1 MIKMSIT
8 DQLMEISK
16 KKVDGNSLIDVDS
29 KTKGLYYHFV
39 TLMSTVGYVY
49 VTYISDYA
57 DKYTFDT
64 LKAALA
70 NNTLICNGYLDSSVA
85 QYISGERG
93 GLSVGVIDL
102 SDGSTEA
109 RTIDNTFSVY
119 DEVTPV

>member
-16 KKVDGNSLIDVDS
+16 KKVDGNSLVDMDS

-39 TLMSTVGYVY
+39 TLMSTAGYVY

-70 NNTLICNGYLDSSVA
+70 NKTLICAGYLDGSVA
-85 QYISGERG
+85 QYISGER

-109 RTIDNTFSVY
+109 RTIDNTFSTS
-119 DEVTPV
+119 DEVTPL

>member
-16 KKVDGNSLIDVDS
+16 KKIDGNSLVDMDS

-39 TLMSTVGYVY
+39 TLMSTAGYVY
-49 VTYISDYA
+49 FNYISDYA

-70 NNTLICNGYLDSSVA
+70 KKTLICSGYLDGSVT
-85 QYISGERG
+85 QYITGER

-109 RTIDNTFSVY
+109 RTIDNTFSVS

>member
-1 MIKMSIT
+1 MKGISIT
-8 DQLMEISK
+8 NQLIEISK
-16 KKVDGNSLIDVDS
+16 KKIDGNSLIDMDS

-39 TLMSTVGYVY
+39 TLMSTAGYVY

-70 NNTLICNGYLDSSVA
+70 NKTLICSGYLDGSVA
-85 QYISGERG
+85 QYISGER

-102 SDGSTEA
+102 SDGSTEG
-109 RTIDNTFSVY
+109 RTIDNTFSVS
-119 DEVTPV
+119 DEATPI

>member
-16 KKVDGNSLIDVDS
+16 KKVDGNSLVDMDS

-39 TLMSTVGYVY
+39 TLMSTAGYVY

-57 DKYTFDT
+57 EKYTIDT
-64 LKAALA
+64 LKTALA
-70 NNTLICNGYLDSSVA
+70 GQSLICNGYLDGRVT

-102 SDGSTEA
+102 SDGSTEG
-109 RTIDNTFSVY
+109 RTIDNTFSVS

>member
-16 KKVDGNSLIDVDS
+16 KKIDGNSLIDMDS

-57 DKYTFDT
+57 GKYTFDT

-70 NNTLICNGYLDSSVA
+70 NNTLICNGYLDGSVA
-85 QYISGERG
+85 QYISGER

-109 RTIDNTFSVY
+109 RTIDNTFSVS
-119 DEVTPV
+119 DEVTPI

>member
-16 KKVDGNSLIDVDS
+16 KKVDGNSLVDMDS

-39 TLMSTVGYVY
+39 TLMSTAGYVY

-70 NNTLICNGYLDSSVA
+70 NKTLICAGYLDGSVA
-85 QYISGERG
+85 QYISGER

-109 RTIDNTFSVY
+109 RTIDNTFSVS
-119 DEVTPV
+119 DEVTPL